1 MMNPLRS
8 MEESKPAM
16 CLSPQEKLKSGG
28 GLAAQ
33 RKKKTHAAGPLA
45 GASEAKKQRLDD
57 FMFKTELDLDLDG
70 WISDDNLRAMDF
82 DDNLRAMDFDDRLN
96 QDIDWVAHDEID
108 LSLGLDFVQVHG
120 LGAGGDDVNDFGF
133 GPSSFLSPLRGGLA
147 FEDPTEMASS
157 FG

>member
-8 MEESKPAM
+8 MEESKPSM

-57 FMFKTELDLDLDG
+57 FVFKTELDLDLDG
-70 WISDDNLRAMDF
+70 WIS

-108 LSLGLDFVQVHG
+108 LSLGLDFAQEHG

-147 FEDPTEMASS
+147 FEDPAEMASS